1 MLMQISEGANPITS
15 FRRTLD
21 VWSLTAEDFG
31 VLSIHDTAPSL
42 VRKRHVTWSTL
53 SEDT

>member
-31 VLSIHDTAPSL
+31 VLSIHDTSTQPSEKTTRNL
-42 VRKRHVTWSTL
+42 EHTV
-53 SEDT
+53 